1 MRVVQLN
8 CVYGNGSTG
17 KIVEAIH
24 RYLQSEGDESYVL
37 YGYGPSSCEP
47 HAIRVVPPAIRKAQ
61 SLRSRIT
68 GYPYGGA
75 IWGTVSTISLLN
87 KIKPDVVHIHCYNAY
102 IANIYSILTY
112 LKRRHIPTVITN
124 HAEFM
129 YTGGC
134 THSLQCSK
142 WLIGC
147 GGCDKIGKEHPISW
161 FFDRTHSEWE
171 RLCKAYGDFS
181 DLTICCVSDWV
192 RNRAAQSPFFQGHRV
207 LTILNGLDTS
217 IFKYRFNDG
226 LRNKLSSNERQ
237 KVVLHVTPDFSDPIK
252 GGQYVLEIARRMPD
266 VSFVVVGNQG
276 GVSTDLNNV
285 FFAGRADDQIALA
298 EYYSAADVCLL
309 TSKVETY
316 SMVTA
321 ESLCCGTPVVGFR
334 AGGPE
339 TIAIPEYSAFVPQ
352 QNDIALE
359 NQLLQFATAH
369 YCKED
374 ISAIARNK
382 YCDVRMCSNYRQ
394 IYLESCNGC

>member
-1 MRVVQLN
+1 MKVVQLN

-24 RYLQSEGDESYVL
+24 HYLQSEGDESFVL
-37 YGYGPSSCEP
+37 YGYGPDSCEL

-68 GYPYGGA
+68 GFPYGGA
-75 IWGTVSTISLLN
+75 IWGTASTISFLN

-102 IANIYSILTY
+102 IANIYCILSY
-112 LKRRHIPTVITN
+112 LKREHIPTVITN

-134 THSLQCSK
+134 TYSLQCNK
-142 WLIGC
+142 WLNGC
-147 GGCDKIGKEHPISW
+147 GGCNKIGKEHPISW

-171 RLCKAYGDFS
+171 RLYKAYKGFA

-192 RNRAAQSPFFQGHRV
+192 RDRAARSPFFQGHQV
-207 LTILNGLDTS
+207 LTVLNGLDTS
-217 IFKYRFNDG
+217 VFKYRFNDE
-226 LRNKLSSNERQ
+226 LRNRLSNNGRR
-237 KVVLHVTPDFSDPIK
+237 KVVLHVTPDFSNPIK
-252 GGQYVLEIARRMPD
+252 GGQHILEMAKRMPD
-266 VSFVVVGNQG
+266 VSFVVVGNRG
-276 GVSTDLNNV
+276 GVVTELGNIL
-285 FFAGRADDQIALA
+285 FAGRADDQIALA

-309 TSKVETY
+309 TSKAETY

-339 TIAIPEYSAFVPQ
+339 TIAIPEFSAFVPQ

-359 NQLLQFATAH
+359 KQLLQFATTSF
-369 YCKED
+369 CKED
-374 ISAIARNK
+374 ISVTAREK
-382 YCDVRMCSNYRQ
+382 YSDVRMCSNYRQ